1 LDKIDDGDFW
11 KAKALATALDLAK
24 ERAERALADFQGH
37 LQAVKEKYKIREGID
52 SLNDDGS
59 IKRGPTEEAKQ

>member
-24 ERAERALADFQGH
+24 ERAERALADFQSH
-37 LQAVKEKYKIREGID
+37 IQAITKKYDIREGVD
-52 SLNDDGS
+52 LLNDDGS
-59 IKRGPTEEAKQ
+59 IKRGPAEEAKQ